1 MSVVGNFDLD
11 YWGMLKKSGN
21 KENKMFKL
29 YSVGS
34 DDVRNELDFT
44 RRYLKGLLEKDFS
57 DLIPIRITY
66 SPPATIC
73 YFPDG
78 DKIVVKCAADEK
90 YIKEVGVQACIM
102 KKLFG
107 SRQKFLK
114 LVHAGYDQPTKKSSE
129 EITKEH
135 IQKII
140 NRINQMPDVI

>member
-1 MSVVGNFDLD
+1 MNGLKSSGQVYDEWSFDTEA
-11 YWGMLKKSGN
+11 WKKIMRSINYNGTPITFTIN
-21 KENKMFKL
+21 KSKPCAAYDN
-29 YSVGS
+29 
-34 DDVRNELDFT
+34 
-44 RRYLKGLLEKDFS
+44 
-57 DLIPIRITY
+57 LIPIRITY

-78 DKIVVKCAADEK
+78 DKIVVKCASDEK

-114 LVHAGYDQPTKKSSE
+114 LVHAGYDQPTKKSGE

-140 NRINQMPDVI
+140 NHINQIPD

>member
-1 MSVVGNFDLD
+1 MNGLKSSGQIYDEWSFDTATWRNLSKLLGEIEPVTFTVTNVKPRGV
-11 YWGMLKKSGN
+11 Y
-21 KENKMFKL
+21 EN
-29 YSVGS
+29 
-34 DDVRNELDFT
+34 
-44 RRYLKGLLEKDFS
+44 
-57 DLIPIRITY
+57 LIPVRITY

-78 DKIVVKCAADEK
+78 DKIVVKCASDEK

-107 SRQKFLK
+107 SRHHFLK
-114 LVHAGYDQPTKKSSE
+114 LVHAGYDQPTKKDKE

-140 NRINQMPDVI
+140 DRINQIPDEE

>member
-1 MSVVGNFDLD
+1 MNGLNSSGQVYDEWSFDTATWRNLV
-11 YWGMLKKSGN
+11 KSLAEIEPVTFTVTN
-21 KENKMFKL
+21 VKPRSAYEN
-29 YSVGS
+29 
-34 DDVRNELDFT
+34 
-44 RRYLKGLLEKDFS
+44 
-57 DLIPIRITY
+57 LIPVRITY

-73 YFPDG
+73 YFSDG

-114 LVHAGYDQPTKKSSE
+114 LVHAGYDQPTKKDKE

-140 NRINQMPDVI
+140 ARINQIPDEE

>member
-1 MSVVGNFDLD
+1 MNGLNSSGACFDELRDVNEENKKVWHDVVTAVGNIPQPLFHFAARN
-11 YWGMLKKSGN
+11 YELKPS
-21 KENKMFKL
+21 
-29 YSVGS
+29 
-34 DDVRNELDFT
+34 RNP
-44 RRYLKGLLEKDFS
+44 
-57 DLIPIRITY
+57 LIPVRITY

-73 YFPDG
+73 YFSDG
-78 DKIVVKCAADEK
+78 DKIVVKCASDEK

-114 LVHAGYDQPTKKSSE
+114 LVHAGYDQPTKKDKE

-140 NRINQMPDVI
+140 DRINQMPDEE

>member
-1 MSVVGNFDLD
+1 MNGLKSSGVAFDESNGLD
-11 YWGMLKKSGN
+11 EGWT
-21 KENKMFKL
+21 KL
-29 YSVGS
+29 YIDSVS
-34 DDVRNELDFT
+34 ALTTRPFT
-44 RRYLKGLLEKDFS
+44 LTLSTHRAAYNKN
-57 DLIPIRITY
+57 LIPIRITY

-73 YFPDG
+73 YFSDG

-140 NRINQMPDVI
+140 ARINQIPDEE

>member
-1 MSVVGNFDLD
+1 MSELNDRFQ
-11 YWGMLKKSGN
+11 
-21 KENKMFKL
+21 KEWAIL
-29 YSVGS
+29 ASVGRAETGNPFTVTIKTAKHHDV
-34 DDVRNELDFT
+34 DD
-44 RRYLKGLLEKDFS
+44 
-57 DLIPIRITY
+57 DLIPVRITY

-78 DKIVVKCAADEK
+78 DKIVVKCASDEK

-107 SRQKFLK
+107 SRHHFLK
-114 LVHAGYDQPTKKSSE
+114 LVHAGYDQPTKKDKE

-140 NRINQMPDVI
+140 DRINQIPDEE

>member
-1 MSVVGNFDLD
+1 MNGLKSSGQIYEEWSFDTEAWKKTMRSID
-11 YWGMLKKSGN
+11 YNGTPITFTINKSKPCPSYDN
-21 KENKMFKL
+21 
-29 YSVGS
+29 
-34 DDVRNELDFT
+34 
-44 RRYLKGLLEKDFS
+44 
-57 DLIPIRITY
+57 LIPARITY

-78 DKIVVKCAADEK
+78 DKVVVKCASDEK

-107 SRQKFLK
+107 SRHGFLK
-114 LVHAGYDQPTKKSSE
+114 LVHAGYDQPTKTSKE

-140 NRINQMPDVI
+140 ARINQMPDEV